1 MKIKLDFEL
10 SYVLPPNM
18 NKNHKLEQMVF
29 EREMEENMKDS
40 IRVYFFK

>member
-1 MKIKLDFEL
+1 MRIKLDFEL
-10 SYVLPPNM
+10 KYLLPPDM
-18 NKNHKLEQMVF
+18 NNNHKLEQMVF